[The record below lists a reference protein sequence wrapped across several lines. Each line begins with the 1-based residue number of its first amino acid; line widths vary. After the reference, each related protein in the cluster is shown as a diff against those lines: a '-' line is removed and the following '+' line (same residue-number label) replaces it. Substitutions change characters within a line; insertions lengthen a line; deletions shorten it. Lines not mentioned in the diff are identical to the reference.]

1 MVKGEVRS
9 FKNTGDKMILD
20 EARRVIRTEADAL
33 LAMAER
39 IDESFRLAVEMILQS
54 HGRVVVSGMGKSG
67 LIGQKIASTMAST
80 GTPAL
85 FLHPAEGIHGD
96 LGMIMK
102 GDVVIAIS
110 NSGETEELLRIL
122 PVIKR
127 IGAGLVGMSGKPS
140 STLARCSDV
149 FLDVSIK
156 EEACPLG
163 LAPTASTTAALAMG
177 DALAVAL
184 LVERGFRAE
193 DFAVFHPGGAL
204 GKKLFL
210 RVEDLMHTGDSI
222 PLVTEETSMKDAL
235 FLISSKRMGV
245 TGVVG
250 SEGELKGVITDGDLR
265 RALEKGT
272 DLFSKTAAEIMKLN
286 PLRIRSN
293 QLAAAALQVMEQY
306 SITSLFVF
314 VDDDS
319 KTPCGIVHL
328 HDILRA
334 GIA

>member
-1 MVKGEVRS
+1 
-9 FKNTGDKMILD
+9 MILD

-33 LAMAER
+33 FAMADR
-39 IDESFRLAVEMILQS
+39 IDITFQQAVELILAS
-54 HGRVVVSGMGKSG
+54 TGRVVVSGMGKSG

-110 NSGETEELLRIL
+110 NSGETEEVLRIL

-127 IGAGLVGMSGKPS
+127 LGASLVGMSGNPA
-140 STLARCSDV
+140 STLARSSDV
-149 FLDVSIK
+149 FLDVSVK

-163 LAPTASTTAALAMG
+163 LAPTASTTATLAMG

-184 LVERGFRAE
+184 LVQRGFRAE
-193 DFAVFHPGGAL
+193 DFAIFHPGGAL

-210 RVEDLMHTGDSI
+210 RVEDLMHTGEAI
-222 PLVTEETSMKDAL
+222 PLVCENTLMKDVL
-235 FLISSKRMGV
+235 FVISAKRMGV

-250 SEGELKGVITDGDLR
+250 ETGDLRGVITDGDLR
-265 RALEKGT
+265 RTLEMGSDIFAQRAT
-272 DLFSKTAAEIMKLN
+272 EIMKLD
-286 PLRIRSN
+286 PRRIKR
-293 QLAAAALQVMEQY
+293 QELAAAALQIMEQH

-314 VDDDS
+314 EDDLS
-319 KTPCGIVHL
+319 RSPCGIIHL

>member
-1 MVKGEVRS
+1 
-9 FKNTGDKMILD
+9 MILN
-20 EARRVIRTEADAL
+20 EARRVIKVEADAL

-39 IDESFRLAVEMILQS
+39 IDGDFERAVKLILS
-54 HGRVVVSGMGKSG
+54 STGRVVVTGMGKSG
-67 LIGQKIASTMAST
+67 LVGQKIASTMAST

-127 IGAGLVGMSGKPS
+127 LGAPLIGMSGKTT
-140 STLARCSDV
+140 STLARASDV
-149 FLDVSIK
+149 FLDVSVK

-163 LAPTASTTAALAMG
+163 LAPTASTTATLAMG
-177 DALAVAL
+177 DALSVAL

-193 DFAVFHPGGAL
+193 DFAVYHPGGAL

-210 RVEDLMHTGDSI
+210 RVEDLMHSGDDI
-222 PLVTEETSMKDAL
+222 PLVSESTVMKDVL
-235 FLISSKRMGV
+235 FVISAKRMGV
-245 TGVVG
+245 TGVVNDQG
-250 SEGELKGVITDGDLR
+250 VLLGVITDGDLR
-265 RALEKGT
+265 RALEKKFDILGHQA
-272 DLFSKTAAEIMKLN
+272 SEIMKLN
-286 PLRIRSN
+286 PLRIKR
-293 QLAAAALQVMEQY
+293 QELAAAALQIMEKY

-314 VDDDS
+314 EDDQS
-319 KTPCGIVHL
+319 TSPCGIVHL